1 MDMRQ
6 ANVKV
11 NAFRDFATQLALQVT
26 EQLCTEFER
35 EVGLITEELVMYRTE
50 LARCGELLAHQLH
63 REKELHGMLENIA
76 GNHGMLVASA
86 AEVGKSEQQR
96 QEHQKQHMNEMVDQM
111 IGNSSGIVNHTI
123 GGMSEAHAVTQTHLQ
138 QAKELKNQSFT
149 AENELNR
156 ILAILQQAPIQ
167 AQGPA
172 PTIAR
177 VPQVAPIMSGN
188 MRVSSPRMLNS
199 SFPTSPGPGRPTGMY
214 GNAMAPVSPYG
225 SRLGPQSF
233 A

>member
-11 NAFRDFATQLALQVT
+11 NAFREFATQLAIQVT
-26 EQLCTEFER
+26 EQLCSEFER

-76 GNHGMLVASA
+76 GNHSMLVASA
-86 AEVGKSEQQR
+86 AEVGKTEQQR
-96 QEHQKQHMNEMVDQM
+96 QEIQRQHMRDMVEQM
-111 IGNSSGIVNHTI
+111 NQSSSAIQNQTI
-123 GGMSEAHAVTQTHLQ
+123 GGMNEAHVVTQTHLQ
-138 QAKELKNQSFT
+138 QAKELKNKALT

-156 ILAILQQAPIQ
+156 ILAILNQAPIQ

-172 PTIAR
+172 PTIVR

-188 MRVSSPRMLNS
+188 MRVNSPQRMYS
-199 SFPTSPGPGRPTGMY
+199 PPTSPTGRAGMY
-214 GNAMAPVSPYG
+214 GNAMEPISPYAA
-225 SRLGPQSF
+225 RLGPQSF